1 MSDNGMT
8 RREFMEG
15 SALGAAAAF
24 GAPAVLSARS
34 PSDVVGLGIIG
45 VGMRGSTLLRE
56 AVTIPNTQMR
66 AVCDLYG
73 PRRDRAAGVINNPAL
88 KMGIDYRQV
97 LDNKDIDGII
107 VATPD
112 HWHAKMAVD
121 AAAAGKDIYL
131 EKCMTRTL
139 EQAKAVVRAVKQ
151 HKRVLQLGHG
161 ARSRPVQAQ
170 AREVC
175 RSGILGHVTLVRL
188 SNFQNSVDGTWKYPI
203 PPDAA
208 ADAVHWERFLGDTPK
223 KPWDPNRFFR
233 WRWFWEYGTGI
244 AGDLMSHQWDA
255 TNNALSM
262 GIPETSVATG
272 GIYQWKDGREVPD
285 VWNVIFDYPAKG
297 LAINYTGDFA
307 TRHLGREQT
316 ICGKNATM
324 VVDWMG
330 GLSVYREGVE
340 PPDPAMT
347 PDAAR
352 RERPAPG
359 ERPPRQ
365 RPPEQ
370 RRRAPE
376 PIATYAA
383 DQLPEMTGHIQN
395 FVDCMR
401 SRARTRCNEDD
412 GFEET
417 VACLMSVAAFE
428 QRRLVRWDPV
438 KQAIV

>member
-1 MSDNGMT
+1 MSDKGMT

-244 AGDLMSHQWDA
+244 AGDLMSHQWDGV
-255 TNNALSM
+255 NMIMEL
-262 GIPETSVATG
+262 GIPESAITQGSL
-272 GIYQWKDGREVPD
+272 YFWKQDREVPD
-285 VWNVIFDYPAKG
+285 QWHVLFDYPKKETAV
-297 LAINYTGDFA
+297 TFA
-307 TRHLGREQT
+307 CSFHNVHHGTNTYIFGRDGTLEVHDRFCRVYGAEWKPEYQQKLSAARKAAAAAGREPSEAVVAPDYAMKKGELEVTSHMRDFIDCVRSGQT
-316 ICGKNATM
+316 PRCGIDRAWEEAVT
-324 VVDWMG
+324 VV
-330 GLSVYREGVE
+330 
-340 PPDPAMT
+340 
-347 PDAAR
+347 
-352 RERPAPG
+352 
-359 ERPPRQ
+359 
-365 RPPEQ
+365 
-370 RRRAPE
+370 
-376 PIATYAA
+376 
-383 DQLPEMTGHIQN
+383 
-395 FVDCMR
+395 
-401 SRARTRCNEDD
+401 
-412 GFEET
+412 
-417 VACLMSVAAFE
+417 MSVESFFKE
-428 QRRLVRWDPV
+428 RKVKWDAV
-438 KQAIV
+438 KELIV